1 MIELTVQSYYA
12 YSDDYSPLPTT
23 IQSVTLHEE
32 ERIATFVFQYNATDK
47 QMNPKSMARKGR
59 PVTLIVL
66 YVDFELFK
74 PAS

>member
-1 MIELTVQSYYA
+1 MIELTCTVQSYYA

-32 ERIATFVFQYNATDK
+32 ERIAAFVFQYNATDK
-47 QMNPKSMARKGR
+47 QMNPKSMARKAR
-59 PVTLIVL
+59 PVTVL